1 MQDPDLERQHRRVP
15 AVRVLILGVIAATLL
30 TGSGVVWWMQQAIQR
45 SAPVPAASPSISPG
59 DITQAPLQQNIQ
71 VYWLKPTA
79 TSFELV
85 PASVSV
91 LAPGQPDALVKAALE
106 AMLKGVDGA
115 ADNAELTSTVPSGTT
130 LKQLEIKPDGVHVD
144 LSSAF
149 TTGGG
154 SSSMTGRVGQVI
166 YTATTLNPQAPV
178 WISVEGEPLKV
189 LGGEGLIIDQPM
201 TRTAFE
207 QNFPL

>member
-1 MQDPDLERQHRRVP
+1 MQDPDLHNQPGRSRL
-15 AVRVLILGVIAATLL
+15 VRGLMLGLAAAMLL
-30 TGSGVVWWMQQAIQR
+30 TGGGVVWWMQQAIQT
-45 SAPVPAASPSISPG
+45 SVPATSASPSTSPA
-59 DITQAPLQQNIQ
+59 DITQAPLQQSIQ

-79 TSFELV
+79 TSFELI
-85 PASVSV
+85 PSSVAVS
-91 LAPGQPDALVKAALE
+91 APGQPDALLKAALE
-106 AMLKGVDGA
+106 TMLKGVDSA
-115 ADNAELTSTVPSGTT
+115 TDSTELTSTVPQGTT
-130 LKQLEIKPDGVHVD
+130 LKQVEIKPDGVHVD

-166 YTATTLNPQAPV
+166 YTATTLAPQAPV
-178 WISVEGEPLKV
+178 WISVEGKPLTV

-207 QNFPL
+207 QNFSL